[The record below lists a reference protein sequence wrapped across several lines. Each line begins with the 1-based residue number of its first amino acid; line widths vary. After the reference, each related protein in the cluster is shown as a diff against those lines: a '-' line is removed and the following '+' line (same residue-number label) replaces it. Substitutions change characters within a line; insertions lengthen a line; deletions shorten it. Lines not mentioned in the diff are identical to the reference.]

1 MNKRF
6 SPQLLLKEILNR
18 WWFTSLLLILGGL
31 IGLLISG
38 FQPPVYESRADFSI
52 TIDYTRTGY
61 LSDIDQDQ
69 AMLGIGNLLKS
80 DRVLQKSVQRANTI
94 GYSLTLEDLREK
106 ISIERDGFTWSLRVR
121 DESTISATELVNIWA
136 EEATS
141 VYQSA
146 AEHSLR
152 AEGYFLYLDSL
163 VNCFQRSTIGNNDNG
178 ICTLSNL
185 DNVSKEIQKT
195 SELAYQE
202 KEASLGLMPAL
213 SAQLIGK
220 GQTIQKPILF
230 KRNVLTIAGAFA
242 GILIALLF
250 HLFNFDRRIIHGKR
264 D

>member
-6 SPQLLLKEILNR
+6 SPQLLLKEVLNK
-18 WWFTSLLLILGGL
+18 WWFTSLLFVLGGL
-31 IGLLISG
+31 FGLLLSE
-38 FQPPVYESRADFSI
+38 FQPPIYESKAGFSI
-52 TIDYTRTGY
+52 TIDYTRTGF

-80 DRVLQKSVQRANTI
+80 DRVLQKCVQSANTI

-121 DESTISATELVNIWA
+121 DESAISATELVDIWTK
-136 EEATS
+136 EATS

-146 AEHSLR
+146 AEHALR
-152 AEGYFLYLDSL
+152 AEGYFQYLDSL

-185 DNVSKEIQKT
+185 NNISKEIQKT
-195 SELAYQE
+195 SKLAYQE
-202 KEASLGLMPAL
+202 KESSLGLMPAL

-230 KRNVLTIAGAFA
+230 YRNILIIAGALV